1 MEKHREF
8 NSEMVPHM
16 DTMYNYAQYL
26 TGDREAAQ
34 DLLQECFLKA
44 YRFFESYERG
54 SNSKAWLYRIMRNTF
69 INNYRKMKRLPEHV
83 AYDDQIS
90 GTQMLPNEE
99 GVKQAGKDLS
109 ELFEDEIASAIA
121 ALPERYKSVLV
132 LRDIEELQYEE
143 IAEAMEIPVG
153 TVRSR
158 LHRARA
164 ILFEALK
171 DLARGRGYP
180 VGERLQESLADA

>member
-1 MEKHREF
+1 
-8 NSEMVPHM
+8 
-16 DTMYNYAQYL
+16 
-26 TGDREAAQ
+26 
-34 DLLQECFLKA
+34 
-44 YRFFESYERG
+44 
-54 SNSKAWLYRIMRNTF
+54 MRNTF